1 VIGILKHTVD
11 KQIQIRQEKKV
22 PHLSVR
28 EDRNQIQNALLNI
41 GLNARD
47 AIKGKGNRNG
57 TVICFRCCQTTW
69 GRSICRINPWE
80 RFYFPDI
87 SPFSPEDSIEK
98 KSKNSEITYEDVG
111 TAKILLIDDDKPIRD
126 LVIEFLETLGYQVH
140 AEADGNSGLNYFRE
154 NHSEINL
161 VIMDMIMPE
170 MGGVELFS
178 EIKEIQPDIRI
189 LLSSGYGSQKGS
201 ILNLIQQ
208 GTPFLQKPIS
218 LKELSDAV
226 AKILQEKK

>member
-1 VIGILKHTVD
+1 MLFLTSASMP
-11 KQIQIRQEKKV
+11 EM
-22 PHLSVR
+22 PS
-28 EDRNQIQNALLNI
+28 
-41 GLNARD
+41 
-47 AIKGKGNRNG
+47 KGKGTG
-57 TVICFRCCQTTW
+57 MGLSSAFGAVKQHGGGLFVESIP
-69 GRSICRINPWE
+69 GRGSTFQI
-80 RFYFPDI
+80 FL
-87 SPFSPEDSIEK
+87 PFSPEDSIEK